1 MKQKQRLSRLWHML
15 AALLICLV
23 YLAPFYVVLM
33 VSLKPISDTSSR
45 LAPPAALY
53 LENYTK
59 ALQNGQ
65 ILNAIKNNTII
76 LVLSVLVIVAVGSM
90 AAYPLARNQSRTNEL
105 IRRLFMGIMMIT
117 PLTILVGLY
126 SILSRI
132 KAISTYWGIVLV
144 LSAFGVPMAVFLYSN
159 FISAIPKELDEAAM
173 IDGAGRLKTFF
184 LVIFPQLGPV
194 TVTVVIMQGVTIWN
208 NYLFTHY
215 ILQKRELFT
224 VTQVIQGYF
233 STTSSDY
240 GGAASVAV
248 LGMLPVVIAFAFL
261 QKYFIQGT
269 VDSAIK

>member
-1 MKQKQRLSRLWHML
+1 MKKKKRISGITHTLVS
-15 AALLICLV
+15 LLICLS
-23 YLAPFYVVLM
+23 YLMPFYVVAM
-33 VSLKPISDTSSR
+33 VSLKPMSDTSSR
-45 LAPPAALY
+45 LAPPKTLD
-53 LENYTK
+53 LSNYTK
-59 ALQNGQ
+59 ALQSGQ
-65 ILNAIKNNTII
+65 ILTAIKNNIII
-76 LVLSVLVIVAVGSM
+76 LVLSVLVIVVVGSM
-90 AAYPLARNQSRTNEL
+90 AAYPLARNQTRTNEL
-105 IRRLFMGIMMIT
+105 IRKLFMGIMMIT

-126 SILSRI
+126 SILSKI

-144 LSAFGVPMAVFLYSN
+144 LAAFGIPMAVFLYSN

-173 IDGAGRLKTFF
+173 IDGAGKIKTFF

-194 TVTVVIMQGVTIWN
+194 TVTVIIMQGVTIWN

-240 GGAASVAV
+240 GGAASVAI